1 MDPRREYN
9 EIHVSPQILSSGM
22 IPVDLVA
29 KMDGIYYVSNL
40 YLGTTNQPVEIVY
53 DTGSGYLTVSHDT
66 CESCLRP
73 AYNDSK
79 SNESKPLNNKETFTL
94 SVMSNYLLYFIV
106 RHCGTR
112 RFHDFG

>member
-1 MDPRREYN
+1 MDPRRN
-9 EIHVSPQILSSGM
+9 NDEIHVPPHILTSGM
-22 IPVDLVA
+22 IPVDLVE
-29 KMDGIYYVSNL
+29 KMDGLSYVSNL

-66 CESCLRP
+66 CKTCLRP

-94 SVMSNYLLYFIV
+94 SVMPNIFYIL
-106 RHCGTR
+106 
-112 RFHDFG
+112 

>member
-1 MDPRREYN
+1 MP
-9 EIHVSPQILSSGM
+9 PQILTSGM

-29 KMDGIYYVSNL
+29 KMDGLSYVSNL

-94 SVMSNYLLYFIV
+94 SVMSNHLLYFIV
-106 RHCGTR
+106 RQCGTR
-112 RFHDFG
+112 RLHDFG